1 MLCSAIV
8 RIKKRFPYDHRKPSW
23 INEVKRPS
31 VLVLTRQ
38 LVVLSG
44 KTSRLGAWLQLPAT
58 LVATADEG
66 IE

>member
-1 MLCSAIV
+1 VLCSAIV

-38 LVVLSG
+38 LVVLSD
-44 KTSRLGAWLQLPAT
+44 KTSRLGAWPPTSCNAI
-58 LVATADEG
+58 ATADEG